1 MSTPK
6 KPFKLSP
13 ETRSLLTQG
22 APTQSAAD
30 TAAQVG
36 TAASG
41 WFSNPKL
48 FKKGGSLDAASG
60 KLSGLFSNLT
70 SPELDYTK
78 AGGLKAYGHNVG
90 NWLTAGKGLYDA
102 YNAFNTIQDIG
113 DAKNTSQ
120 DLTSDIISA
129 SYNNPT
135 IQYDLAPD
143 QMRLLREL
151 HNGTYDESAGLSDVD
166 LLGVLG
172 DAGMGALTGIGG
184 GIPGIIA
191 GALGGGAN
199 SVLTDLSDATSRGNS
214 ELEAL
219 YQAILESNR
228 QHNAMRRQNAMQ
240 YAY

>member
-1 MSTPK
+1 MAK
-6 KPFKLSP
+6 QNLKNLYN
-13 ETRSLLTQG
+13 QN
-22 APTQSAAD
+22 AH
-30 TAAQVG
+30 
-36 TAASG
+36 SG
-41 WFSNPKL
+41 NTLFSNSKL

-60 KLSGLFSNLT
+60 KLSGLFSNIT

-78 AGGLKAYGHNVG
+78 TSGLKAYGHNVG
-90 NWLTAGKGLYDA
+90 GWLTAGKGLYDA

-151 HNGTYDESAGLSDVD
+151 HSGNYDESAGLSDVD